1 MIIVQQRTAHN
12 MVQIANMWAAMVVVE
27 EANDTYFHVLF
38 FHVDKQPVCMCA
50 SYTGSYAISEF

>member
-1 MIIVQQRTAHN
+1 

>member
-1 MIIVQQRTAHN
+1 

-38 FHVDKQPVCMCA
+38 FRVDKQPVRMCVPDVC
-50 SYTGSYAISEF
+50 